1 MALHLPLGRG
11 FYAEGMKKWMLTP
24 LLGLGLVA
32 CAPTQTVL
40 TPNPPL
46 KGPGIVATVT
56 EQPAAPQVTQTTTT
70 VTETTT
76 TAPAPA
82 TPAPVPSTPA
92 TPTPAPAPV
101 TPAPVTPA
109 PVTPTPATPAPATQT
124 TAATVTQTP
133 APAATPAPATPV
145 SEWTTLAPRSAERRT
160 SFTAAEQV
168 IDASKSYRAILKTS
182 KGDVVVSL
190 DAGAAPLA
198 VNNFVFL
205 ALNRF
210 YDGTRFHRV
219 IEGFMAQGGDPQS
232 ADPALRERWGTGGPG
247 YSFANERSSL
257 TFNRAGV
264 LAMANAGPDT
274 NGSQFFITFGPTEFL
289 NGGYTIFGQVEGGMD
304 AVNRLTRNYDNAGPI
319 AGTEADVLNS
329 VEIQVK

>member
-1 MALHLPLGRG
+1 
-11 FYAEGMKKWMLTP
+11 MKKWMLTP

-32 CAPTQTVL
+32 CAPTQTAVL

-56 EQPAAPQVTQTTTT
+56 EEPAAPAAQTPAATTTTTTTT
-70 VTETTT
+70 VTET
-76 TAPAPA
+76 PPA
-82 TPAPVPSTPA
+82 TPAPVTS
-92 TPTPAPAPV
+92 
-101 TPAPVTPA
+101 
-109 PVTPTPATPAPATQT
+109 TPATPAPVTSTPATPAPVTET

-133 APAATPAPATPV
+133 APQSPATQSPATQTPAPAAAPVTPV

>member
-1 MALHLPLGRG
+1 
-11 FYAEGMKKWMLTP
+11 MKKWMLTP

-32 CAPTQTVL
+32 CAPTQTAVL

-56 EQPAAPQVTQTTTT
+56 EEPAAPATSAQTTTETTTTTTTT
-70 VTETTT
+70 VTETPPASP
-76 TAPAPA
+76 APASPAPVTSTPA
-82 TPAPVPSTPA
+82 TPAPVTS
-92 TPTPAPAPV
+92 
-101 TPAPVTPA
+101 
-109 PVTPTPATPAPATQT
+109 TPATPAPAAPAPVTET

-133 APAATPAPATPV
+133 ATQTPAPQTAAPAPVTPV
-145 SEWTTLAPRSAERRT
+145 SEWTALAPLSAERRT

-168 IDASKSYRAILKTS
+168 IDASKSYRAVLKTS

-232 ADPALRERWGTGGPG
+232 ADLAQKDAWGTGGPG

-289 NGGYTIFGQVEGGMD
+289 NGGYTIFGQVESGMD
-304 AVNRLTRNYDNAGPI
+304 TVNGLTRNYDNAGPI

>member
-1 MALHLPLGRG
+1 
-11 FYAEGMKKWMLTP
+11 MKKWMLTP

-32 CAPTQTVL
+32 CAPTQTAML

-46 KGPGIVATVT
+46 KGPGIVAEVNGAAPATSTTTAVTTTTPGTTTAATTT
-56 EQPAAPQVTQTTTT
+56 EQTTMTT
-70 VTETTT
+70 VTETPAAPAAAT
-76 TAPAPA
+76 PAPA
-82 TPAPVPSTPA
+82 TSAS
-92 TPTPAPAPV
+92 
-101 TPAPVTPA
+101 TPAPV
-109 PVTPTPATPAPATQT
+109 PATQT

-133 APAATPAPATPV
+133 AA
-145 SEWTTLAPRSAERRT
+145 TLAPRSAERRT

-168 IDASKSYRAILKTS
+168 IDTSKSYRAVLHTS
-182 KGDVVVSL
+182 KGDVTVNL
-190 DAGAAPLA
+190 DAKAAPLA

-205 ALNRF
+205 ALNHF

-232 ADPALRERWGTGGPG
+232 ADTALSDRWGTGGPG
-247 YSFANERSSL
+247 YQFANERSSL

-289 NGGYTIFGQVEGGMD
+289 NGGYTIFGQVDSGMD
-304 AVNRLTRNYDNAGPI
+304 AVNKLTRNYNNAGPI
-319 AGTEADVLNS
+319 AGAQADVLNS

>member
-1 MALHLPLGRG
+1 MN
-11 FYAEGMKKWMLTP
+11 KWILTP

-32 CAPTQTVL
+32 CAPTQTAVL

-46 KGPGIVATVT
+46 KGPGIVAEVNG
-56 EQPAAPQVTQTTTT
+56 ASTTTT
-70 VTETTT
+70 GTTSAGTTTAGTTTIGTTSEQTATTAVTETTSSAPAT
-76 TAPAPA
+76 ATPATAPAPV
-82 TPAPVPSTPA
+82 PAA
-92 TPTPAPAPV
+92 
-101 TPAPVTPA
+101 
-109 PVTPTPATPAPATQT
+109 QT

-133 APAATPAPATPV
+133 AAQAPTTQTPAAAPATTADG
-145 SEWTTLAPRSAERRT
+145 WTTLAPRSAERRT

-168 IDASKSYRAILKTS
+168 IDASKSYRAVLHTS
-182 KGDVVVSL
+182 KGDVTVNL
-190 DAGAAPLA
+190 DAKAAPLA

-205 ALNRF
+205 SLNHF

-232 ADPALRERWGTGGPG
+232 ADPALRDRWGTGGPG
-247 YSFANERSSL
+247 YQFANERSSL
-257 TFNRAGV
+257 TFGRAGV

-289 NGGYTIFGQVEGGMD
+289 NGGYTIFGQVDGGMD
-304 AVNRLTRNYDNAGPI
+304 AVNKLTRNYNNAGPI

>member
-1 MALHLPLGRG
+1 MDLHLPLGRG

-32 CAPTQTVL
+32 CAPTQTAVL
-40 TPNPPL
+40 TPNLPL
-46 KGPGIVATVT
+46 KGPGIVAEVNGAAPAATSTTTAVTTTTPGTTPAATTT
-56 EQPAAPQVTQTTTT
+56 EQTTMTT
-70 VTETTT
+70 VTETPAAPAAAT
-76 TAPAPA
+76 PAPA
-82 TPAPVPSTPA
+82 TPATSASTPA
-92 TPTPAPAPV
+92 
-101 TPAPVTPA
+101 
-109 PVTPTPATPAPATQT
+109 PAPATQT

-133 APAATPAPATPV
+133 SATPAPATTADG
-145 SEWTTLAPRSAERRT
+145 WTTLAPRSTERRT

-168 IDASKSYRAILKTS
+168 IDASKSYRAVLHTS
-182 KGDVVVSL
+182 KGDVTVNL
-190 DAGAAPLA
+190 DAKAAPLA

-205 ALNRF
+205 ALNHF

-232 ADPALRERWGTGGPG
+232 ADTALSDRWGTGGPG
-247 YSFANERSSL
+247 YQFANERSSL

-289 NGGYTIFGQVEGGMD
+289 NGGYTIFGQVDSGMD
-304 AVNRLTRNYDNAGPI
+304 AVNKLTRNYNNAGPI
-319 AGTEADVLNS
+319 AGAQADVLNS
-329 VEIQVK
+329 VESQVK

>member
-1 MALHLPLGRG
+1 
-11 FYAEGMKKWMLTP
+11 MKKWMLTP

-32 CAPTQTVL
+32 CAPTQTAVL

-56 EQPAAPQVTQTTTT
+56 EEPAAPATAAQTTTETTTTTTTT
-70 VTETTT
+70 VTETPPASP
-76 TAPAPA
+76 APASPAPVTSTPA
-82 TPAPVPSTPA
+82 TPAPVTS
-92 TPTPAPAPV
+92 
-101 TPAPVTPA
+101 
-109 PVTPTPATPAPATQT
+109 TPATPAPAAPAPVTET

-133 APAATPAPATPV
+133 APQTAAPAPVTPV
-145 SEWTTLAPRSAERRT
+145 SEWTALAPLSAERRT

-168 IDASKSYRAILKTS
+168 IDASKSYRAVLKTS

-232 ADPALRERWGTGGPG
+232 ADLAQKDAWGTGGPG

-289 NGGYTIFGQVEGGMD
+289 NGGYTIFGQVESGMD
-304 AVNRLTRNYDNAGPI
+304 TVNGLTRNYDNAGPI

>member
-1 MALHLPLGRG
+1 MAPL
-11 FYAEGMKKWMLTP
+11 
-24 LLGLGLVA
+24 
-32 CAPTQTVL
+32 
-40 TPNPPL
+40 
-46 KGPGIVATVT
+46 
-56 EQPAAPQVTQTTTT
+56 
-70 VTETTT
+70 
-76 TAPAPA
+76 
-82 TPAPVPSTPA
+82 
-92 TPTPAPAPV
+92 
-101 TPAPVTPA
+101 
-109 PVTPTPATPAPATQT
+109 
-124 TAATVTQTP
+124 
-133 APAATPAPATPV
+133 
-145 SEWTTLAPRSAERRT
+145 SAERRT

-168 IDASKSYRAILKTS
+168 IDASKSYRAVLKTS
-182 KGDVVVSL
+182 KGDVVVRL

-232 ADPALRERWGTGGPG
+232 ADLAQKDAWGTGGPG

-289 NGGYTIFGQVEGGMD
+289 NGGYTIFGQVESGMD
-304 AVNRLTRNYDNAGPI
+304 TVNGLTRNYDNAGPI